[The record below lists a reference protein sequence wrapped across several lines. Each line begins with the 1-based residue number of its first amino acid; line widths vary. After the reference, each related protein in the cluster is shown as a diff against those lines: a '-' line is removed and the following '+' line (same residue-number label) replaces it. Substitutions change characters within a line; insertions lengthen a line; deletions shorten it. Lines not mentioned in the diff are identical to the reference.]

1 MKTNLLFQSSLATV
15 YEPEPDILFAEAQVD
30 FEITLEMALEFN
42 QKAVEAING
51 RKVYILFDGRNIS
64 ISQISPSVM
73 KYSSNNDYSIYQAAI
88 ALLISG
94 RVARGI
100 ASTYVRIFRPIIPT
114 RLFTDEQEALNWLR
128 EMKAQNATK

>member
-15 YEPEPDILFAEAQVD
+15 YEPEPDILFADAQVD
-30 FEITLEMALEFN
+30 FEITLEMAMEFN
-42 QKAVEAING
+42 QKAKEFIKD
-51 RKVYILFDGRNIS
+51 RKIYILFDGRNIS

-73 KYSSNNDYSIYQAAI
+73 KYSSNNDHSNYQAAI
-88 ALLISG
+88 ALLIGG

-100 ASTYVRIFRPIIPT
+100 ANAYVRIFRPIIPT

-128 EMKAQNATK
+128 QMKAQNTTK